1 MFSSAVASLFIA
13 SLPSICAFVVEDKGQ
28 EHFEAVSDPAFES
41 TTLAALYF
49 PWLTLVMAEDEVDV
63 TGWERGERNMD
74 GVEGVMKLGSVEPV
88 QLGVVSFMVTSASF
102 EPPVVE
108 FAVGTGTE
116 LGPEAGAGAAA
127 FFCVRFSF
135 D

>member
-1 MFSSAVASLFIA
+1 MFSSTVASLFIV
-13 SLPSICAFVVEDKGQ
+13 SLPLICAFVVADKGR
-28 EHFEAVSDPAFES
+28 ERFEAVSDPAFES
-41 TTLAALYF
+41 TTLAALRF
-49 PWLTLVMAEDEVDV
+49 PRLTLVMAEDEVDV

-88 QLGVVSFMVTSASF
+88 RLGVASFMATSASF

-116 LGPEAGAGAAA
+116 LRPGAGAGAAA
-127 FFCVRFSF
+127 FFRVRFGF